1 LISKYLY
8 LNYSSLAYPG
18 ISLFMKKSLL
28 TLLVGATVLAG
39 CDPDK
44 ENGPSVPSSPGVY
57 ILSEG
62 QFGKGDG
69 TVSAFGIASKAL
81 LTDAF
86 GTINNGT
93 RLGDVIQDMG
103 IAGSQGYICV
113 NASSKVEVV
122 SIPDFRS
129 IATIKKIPQPRYF
142 AATSATRGYVTAWR
156 GPYTN
161 YEDGKVMV
169 LNLSNNTLID
179 SIAVGRCPE
188 QLTVANGLLYVP
200 NSYDNTVS
208 VIDPATN
215 KVTKVTVAAGPKTVV
230 ADQSGSLWVLCSPPY
245 GTTGTPALVRFA
257 PGSTTAQLTLPFA
270 GGDPSHLRISP
281 DKTQLYYSYGG
292 AEYKLST
299 MATTLPTTPFIRRD
313 FTGFAIDPR
322 DNTIYAAVSTG
333 FTTNGRFL
341 RYPAAGGA
349 PIDSFTVKVGPNG
362 FVFY

>member
-1 LISKYLY
+1 
-8 LNYSSLAYPG
+8 
-18 ISLFMKKSLL
+18 MKKSLL
-28 TLLVGATVLAG
+28 TLLLGAAGLAG
-39 CDPDK
+39 CDPDQ
-44 ENGPSVPSSPGVY
+44 ETGPSVPGSPGVY

-69 TVSAFGIASKAL
+69 TVSAFGITSKAL

-86 GTINNGT
+86 GTINSGAK
-93 RLGDVIQDMG
+93 LGDVIQDMG
-103 IAGSQGYICV
+103 IAGAQGYICV
-113 NASSKVEVV
+113 NASGKVEVV
-122 SIPDFRS
+122 SVPDFRS
-129 IATIKKIPQPRYF
+129 IATINKIPQPRYF
-142 AATSATRGYVTAWR
+142 AAISATRGYVTAWR

-161 YEDGKVMV
+161 YLPGKVMV
-169 LNLSNNTLID
+169 LNLSSNTVID
-179 SIAVGRCPE
+179 SITVGRCPE
-188 QLTVANGLLYVP
+188 QLTVSNGLLYVP

-215 KVTKVTVAAGPKTVV
+215 RVTVVTVAPGPKTVV
-230 ADQSGSLWVLCSPPY
+230 ADQSGNLWTLCSPPF

-257 PGSTTAQLTLPFA
+257 PGSTTAQLTLPF
-270 GGDPSHLRISP
+270 GSGDPGQLRTSP
-281 DKTQLYYSYGG
+281 DKTQLYYSFNG
-292 AEYKLST
+292 AEYRMST
-299 MATTLPTTPFIRRD
+299 TASALPTTPFIRRD
-313 FTGFAIDPR
+313 FNGFAIDPR